1 MVPRPM
7 ICSPFSASTFRIANM
22 RSCLRRVEAPSTPSS
37 SAMET
42 SSAGVFFLR
51 SFKCINVVPGKEC
64 CENCRSTL
72 FWGKN
77 SHART
82 AGKAASVTPRPIFSQ
97 RDLKEAVPSERL
109 HYGENDDKREIG
121 RASCRERVCQYV
133 LIAVVAATLKKYK
146 QDENNHNNSKE

>member
-1 MVPRPM
+1 MTFFQSRL
-7 ICSPFSASTFRIANM
+7 SNASMSFR
-22 RSCLRRVEAPSTPSS
+22 EW
-37 SAMET
+37 
-42 SSAGVFFLR
+42 
-51 SFKCINVVPGKEC
+51 KC

-109 HYGENDDKREIG
+109 HYGENDDKR
-121 RASCRERVCQYV
+121 CQYARH
-133 LIAVVAATLKKYK
+133 LIQHPQFLVAARPKPLCQLRSEEQTSELQSLMRNTYAV
-146 QDENNHNNSKE
+146 H

>member
-42 SSAGVFFLR
+42 CSAGVFFLR
-51 SFKCINVVPGKEC
+51 SFKCSNVVPGKEC

-82 AGKAASVTPRPIFSQ
+82 GGKAASVTPRTNFSQ

-109 HYGENDDKREIG
+109 HYGENDGKRGKYARLLIKNPQFLVEIG
-121 RASCRERVCQYV
+121 QAHVRTSGRNA
-133 LIAVVAATLKKYK
+133 
-146 QDENNHNNSKE
+146 

>member
-1 MVPRPM
+1 
-7 ICSPFSASTFRIANM
+7 
-22 RSCLRRVEAPSTPSS
+22 
-37 SAMET
+37 MET

-109 HYGENDDKREIG
+109 HYGENDDKRGQYARRSEESREG
-121 RASCRERVCQYV
+121 KECVSTCRYRWSPV
-133 LIAVVAATLKKYK
+133 
-146 QDENNHNNSKE
+146 H